1 MYQITQYTKDR
12 AKELGVT
19 VQPSSNP
26 KKKLDVYKDGVFL
39 HSIGAIGYSDFPS
52 YLRDRGREY
61 AEKRRELYH
70 IRHTKETLGELLS
83 LYLLW

>member
-1 MYQITQYTKDR
+1 MYAITQYTKDR

-19 VQPSSNP
+19 VKPSSNP
-26 KKKLDVYKDGVFL
+26 KKKIDVYKDGVFVY
-39 HSIGAIGYSDFPS
+39 SIGAIGYSDYPT
-52 YLRDRGREY
+52 YLNEKGREY

-70 IRHTKETLGELLS
+70 KRHTKEGLGEILS